1 MLTKHDSN
9 IPSNN
14 MYSVTAFLNI
24 TFLGPQ
30 VRGLKNKKTQNKQA
44 TFSDSTSRDT
54 CPFVFSHLLRCSSS
68 AELAQIL
75 SPLLW
80 GANGPSSAWI

>member
-9 IPSNN
+9 TPSNN
-14 MYSVTAFLNI
+14 LYSVTAFLNV
-24 TFLGPQ
+24 TFSGPQ
-30 VRGLKNKKTQNKQA
+30 VRCLKNKKKQNKQA
-44 TFSDSTSRDT
+44 TFSDSV
-54 CPFVFSHLLRCSSS
+54 PVIHVFSHLFRCSRS